1 MTNHITLP
9 NVDEERAKFEK
20 AATALG
26 WPETAPAAYWH
37 SVEQDYSSNMLSS
50 GWAFWKARAALAAQ
64 QPEPATQ
71 PSEGGAPCP
80 RCAGKGWIMVGAGLG
95 AGADECPV
103 CIGGEPFVPTQAQV
117 EPATPVKTGG
127 DNGHP
132 CSSVTYHRGGN
143 YVCQRAGHGVG
154 RDSCCKDC
162 PNAPAQPAQAAAAV
176 AWREALIVAR
186 DEIKWWAEEHSCC
199 GGHEDAAM
207 RVIDSA
213 IASAPAVPAGW
224 PTIDSA
230 PKDGTWVLIARPEWD
245 QAVVAKWAEYPG
257 GMVEG
262 DDGPVAMFGWV
273 FRDHLFFAGG
283 MEDGFLGWKEDA
295 ESMPTHWTHA
305 LPAAHSTQAT
315 GLISIIHARP

>member
-1 MTNHITLP
+1 MTTNHITL
-9 NVDEERAKFEK
+9 ERELVTLPAMQLHKALRRAYSLGQTYWQQADSEYSSQHKKADATAATFEK
-20 AATALG
+20 LLADT
-26 WPETAPAAYWH
+26 
-37 SVEQDYSSNMLSS
+37 
-50 GWAFWKARAALAAQ
+50 LAAQ

-117 EPATPVKTGG
+117 EPATPVKTGS

-154 RDSCCKDC
+154 RDSYCKDC
-162 PNAPAQPAQAAAAV
+162 PNAPAQPAQAAAAA

-315 GLISIIHARP
+315 A